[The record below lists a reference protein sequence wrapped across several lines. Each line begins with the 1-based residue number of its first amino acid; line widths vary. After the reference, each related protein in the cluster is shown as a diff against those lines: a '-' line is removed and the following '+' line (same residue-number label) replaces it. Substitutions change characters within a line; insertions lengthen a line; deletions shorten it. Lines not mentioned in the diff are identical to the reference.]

1 MNEHINRQY
10 DQDLEAIRSRL
21 LQMGGLV
28 ESQIR
33 SAVDSLL
40 DGDRVRIEEVIA
52 TDARV
57 NELELAID
65 EDLGHII
72 VRRQPAASDL
82 RLILSMSKMVVDLER
97 SGDEA
102 SKIAR
107 MARELHGAG
116 SGPTKGAPIG
126 TIHHLSDTAL
136 AMLRRSLD
144 AFARLDAAAAARVC
158 GEDAALDEEFRAILR
173 QLVTFMMEDPRTL
186 SASLNIVWIA
196 KALERVGDHA
206 KNVAEHVI
214 YVVKGTD
221 VRHIPLA
228 ALQKE
233 AMG

>member
-1 MNEHINRQY
+1 MSEHINRQY

-21 LQMGGLV
+21 MQMGGLV

-33 SAVDSLL
+33 AAVAGLL
-40 DGDRVRIEEVIA
+40 DGDRARIEEVIRA
-52 TDARV
+52 DAQV

-65 EDLGHII
+65 DDLGHII

-82 RLILSMSKMVVDLER
+82 RLILSMSKTVVDLER

-102 SKIAR
+102 AKIAR
-107 MARELHGAG
+107 MARDLQGAGGTPMHGA
-116 SGPTKGAPIG
+116 PVG
-126 TIHHLSDTAL
+126 TLNHLSDTAVG
-136 AMLRRSLD
+136 MLRRSLD

-173 QLVTFMMEDPRTL
+173 QLVTFMMEDPRTI
-186 SASLNIVWIA
+186 STALNIVWMA
-196 KALERVGDHA
+196 KAFERIGDHA
-206 KNVAEHVI
+206 KNIAEHVI
-214 YVVKGTD
+214 YIVKGTD

-228 ALQKE
+228 ELQKE